1 MSNFFTEFIPSIK
14 SILCL
19 SRANKL
25 SKFHTPKFILL
36 SGPGF
41 VSTHPELTRS
51 NLKTMAMISWV
62 MINRSTQKREML
74 FKVLKFLDEIAF
86 ENFVQRRFLP
96 CQIIL
101 AMEKI
106 RTQSTRGHA
115 SESFSDKA
123 KTYSKRDLK

>member
-1 MSNFFTEFIPSIK
+1 
-14 SILCL
+14 
-19 SRANKL
+19 
-25 SKFHTPKFILL
+25 
-36 SGPGF
+36 
-41 VSTHPELTRS
+41 
-51 NLKTMAMISWV
+51 MAMISWV

-115 SESFSDKA
+115 SESYSDKA